1 MPRLYIKGIG
11 LMAGLIIGAGVFAL
25 PYAFAKAGIFWGT
38 IHLVF
43 SVFVVYFLHQWYGE
57 VSFYTKGKHRF
68 VGYVEKYLGKK
79 AKVFSAITTMGSY
92 YFSLLI
98 YAVMGGIFLSNFTSL
113 FNGHTVEFMT
123 LLFFAT
129 GGLMALF
136 KVNKIAEINFYLTL
150 PIFGFII
157 YLLFF
162 SFPYIK
168 AENFFSTDNLFLNK
182 NWFLPYGVWLFS
194 LTGFSAIPP
203 TRDLFIDSGIKKFKT
218 VVSISLFLAIFA
230 YILFVFSILGV
241 SGSFATEDA
250 LSGIKAFM
258 GVKVMAIGSIIGF
271 LCVFTSFI
279 ALAADMK
286 SMFRYDYK
294 IPRFVAW
301 LFVII
306 PPTALYLFKFDG
318 LVNTL
323 AITGSVGMGILGV
336 FVVLMRHK
344 MVRILKAGD
353 KDDIVAE
360 IDVKEIKIIKKL
372 EIIILIGIISAVL
385 YDIWRG
391 IFGLG

>member
-11 LMAGLIIGAGVFAL
+11 MMAGLIIGAGVFAL

-43 SVFVVYFLHQWYGE
+43 SIFVVYFLHQWYGE

-79 AKVFSAITTMGSY
+79 AKILSAITTMVSY

-98 YAVMGGIFLSNFTSL
+98 YAVMGGIFLANFTSL

-123 LLFFAT
+123 LLFFAV

-136 KVNKIAEINFYLTL
+136 KLNKIAEINFYLTL
-150 PIFGFII
+150 PIFGFIV

-162 SFPYIK
+162 SFPYIRM
-168 AENFFSTDNLFLNK
+168 ENFFSADNFLLNK

-203 TRDLFIDSGIKKFKT
+203 TRDFFIDSGIKKFKT
-218 VVSISLFLAIFA
+218 VISISLFLAIFA
-230 YILFVFSILGV
+230 YVIFVFSILGV
-241 SGSFATEDA
+241 SGLFTTEDA

-258 GVKVMAIGSIIGF
+258 GARVMAIGSIIGF
-271 LCVFTSFI
+271 LCVFTSFV

-294 IPRFVAW
+294 IPRFISW
-301 LFVII
+301 LFVVI
-306 PPTALYLFKFDG
+306 PPVALYLFKFDG

-344 MVRILKAGD
+344 MVRMLKTGD

-360 IDVKEIKIIKKL
+360 IDVKEIKIRKKL

-385 YDIWRG
+385 YDVWRG
-391 IFGLG
+391 VFGN

>member
-11 LMAGLIIGAGVFAL
+11 MMAGLIIGAGVFAL

-92 YFSLLI
+92 YFSLLV
-98 YAVMGGIFLSNFTSL
+98 YAIMGGIFLANFTSL

-168 AENFFSTDNLFLNK
+168 AENFFANDNLLLNK

-203 TRDLFIDSGIKKFKT
+203 TRDLFIDSDIKKFKR
-218 VVSISLFLAIFA
+218 VISISLFLAIFA

-294 IPRFVAW
+294 IPRFIAW

-353 KDDIVAE
+353 KDDVVAE
-360 IDVKEIKIIKKL
+360 IDVKEIKIRKKL

-391 IFGLG
+391 IFGLS

>member
-1 MPRLYIKGIG
+1 MPRLYVKGIG
-11 LMAGLIIGAGVFAL
+11 MMAGLIIGAGVFAL
-25 PYAFAKAGIFWGT
+25 PYAFSKAGIFWGT

-43 SVFVVYFLHQWYGE
+43 SIFIVYFLHQWYGE

-98 YAVMGGIFLSNFTSL
+98 YAIMGGIFLANFTSL

-123 LLFFAT
+123 LLFFSV
-129 GGLMALF
+129 GGIMALF
-136 KVNKIAEINFYLTL
+136 KLNKIAEINFYLTL
-150 PIFGFII
+150 PIFGFVV
-157 YLLFF
+157 YLMFF

-168 AENFFSTDNLFLNK
+168 LENFFSADNFFLNK

-203 TRDLFIDSGIKKFKT
+203 TRDFFIDSGIKNFKK
-218 VVSISLFLAIFA
+218 VISISLFLAIA
-230 YILFVFSILGV
+230 TYVVFVFSILGV
-241 SGSFATEDA
+241 SGSFTTEDA

-258 GVKVMAIGSIIGF
+258 GAKVMAIGSVIGF
-271 LCVFTSFI
+271 LCVFTSFV

-301 LFVII
+301 LFVVI

-344 MVRILKAGD
+344 MVKILKDGD
-353 KDDIVAE
+353 KDDVVAE
-360 IDVKEIKIIKKL
+360 IDVKEIKIRKKL
-372 EIIILIGIISAVL
+372 EIIILVGIISAVL
-385 YDIWRG
+385 YDVWRSV
-391 IFGLG
+391 F

>member
-1 MPRLYIKGIG
+1 
-11 LMAGLIIGAGVFAL
+11 MAGLIIGAGVFAL

-38 IHLVF
+38 IHLAF
-43 SVFVVYFLHQWYGE
+43 SIFIVYFLHQWYGE

-98 YAVMGGIFLSNFTSL
+98 YDVMGGIFLSNFTSL

-136 KVNKIAEINFYLTL
+136 KVSKIAEINFYLTL

-157 YLLFF
+157 YLMFF

-168 AENFFSTDNLFLNK
+168 VENFFSADSLFLNK

-203 TRDLFIDSGIKKFKT
+203 TRDLFIDAGIKKFKT
-218 VVSISLFLAIFA
+218 VISISLFLAIFA

-241 SGSFATEDA
+241 SGPFTTEDA

-258 GVKVMAIGSIIGF
+258 GAKVMAIGSIIGF
-271 LCVFTSFI
+271 LCVFTSFV
-279 ALAADMK
+279 ALAVDMK

-294 IPRFVAW
+294 IPRFVSW
-301 LFVII
+301 LLVVI

-336 FVVLMRHK
+336 FVVLMRRK
-344 MVRILKAGD
+344 MVKLLKAGD

-360 IDVKEIKIIKKL
+360 IDAKEIKIRKKL

-385 YDIWRG
+385 YDVWNGVFWR
-391 IFGLG
+391 